1 MYRGVGLL
9 GSKAGMSTW
18 WRGYEE
24 GKTTAMPV
32 TIIGFESDNYVTQ
45 KLREEEHGYNAIQV
59 RLVSLQAAVTLHV
72 CNMSHQAHQM
82 TACTTLSQLRGE
94 RFALCDRCGCS
105 CRKPHTW

>member
-59 RLVSLQAAVTLHV
+59 RLVSLQAAVT
-72 CNMSHQAHQM
+72 
-82 TACTTLSQLRGE
+82 
-94 RFALCDRCGCS
+94 RCISATC
-105 CRKPHTW
+105 HTKHIK